1 MAEKNYYEILGV
13 DKNATPEEIKSAY
26 RKLAKQYH
34 PDVNKSPDA
43 TQKFKDINEAYEV
56 LSDTTKRN
64 NYDQFGSASGTNA
77 GDFFRGSG
85 FGNFGGGN
93 FSGFEDIFNI
103 FSNFGGTTQSRQIP
117 GEDIVV
123 KVVLSFSEAAFGV
136 TKDINISRY
145 EECTACN
152 GTGAKNGT
160 SVETCPDCKG
170 TGKVKFMQDTIFG
183 RVVNTTTCKRCGGTG
198 KIIKDKCDVCNG
210 KGYKKVN
217 KTIKVNIPAGID
229 DDQVITMRGQG
240 NASTSGGPAG
250 DLQIEITVKPHEML
264 QRDKTNLYLD
274 VYIPF
279 TTAYLGGKVEIPT
292 LKGMYELTIPPLTQP
307 NTIMRLKNKGIKALN
322 KDSYGDLIVT
332 VKVEMPRQT
341 TKQDK
346 DRITAIDK
354 EINYSN
360 YQKSKYYIDKLN
372 KLK

>member
-1 MAEKNYYEILGV
+1 MAEKNYYDILGV
-13 DKNATPEEIKSAY
+13 EKTATPEEIKSAY

-64 NYDQFGSASGTNA
+64 NYDQFGSAGANNG

-103 FSNFGGTTQSRQIP
+103 FSGFGGNAQTRQMP

-123 KVVLSFSEAAFGV
+123 KVTLSFTEAAFGV
-136 TKDINISRY
+136 VKDININRY
-145 EECTACN
+145 EECSVCH

-160 SVETCPDCKG
+160 SMETCPDCNG

-198 KIIKDKCDVCNG
+198 KIIKDKCDACNG

-229 DDQVITMRGQG
+229 DDQVITLRGQG

-250 DLQIEITVKPHEML
+250 DLQVEITVKPHEML
-264 QRDKTNLYLD
+264 EREKTNLYLD

-279 TTAYLGGKVEIPT
+279 TTAYLGGKVQIPT
-292 LKGMYELTIPPLTQP
+292 LKGLYELTIPPLTQP
-307 NTIMRLKNKGIKALN
+307 NTIMRLKNKGIKVLN

-332 VKVEMPRQT
+332 VKVEMPRQS
-341 TKQDK
+341 TKQEK
-346 DRITAIDK
+346 DRIIAIDK

-360 YQKSKYYIDKLN
+360 YQKSKYYIDKVN

>member
-64 NYDQFGSASGTNA
+64 NYDQFGSANGTNA

-85 FGNFGGGN
+85 FGNCGGGN
-93 FSGFEDIFNI
+93 FSGCEDIFNI

-145 EECTACN
+145 EECAACK